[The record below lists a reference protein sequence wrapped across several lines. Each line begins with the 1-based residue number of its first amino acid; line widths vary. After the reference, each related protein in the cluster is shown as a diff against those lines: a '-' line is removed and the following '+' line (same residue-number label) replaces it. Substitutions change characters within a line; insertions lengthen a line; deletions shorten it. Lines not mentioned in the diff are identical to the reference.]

1 LFFQKPL
8 NKPPSGAGASG
19 PSSGAGASGPSSG
32 AVTSGPSGAGTSGP
46 SGVGTSR
53 AVDPDA
59 IDLVDRASSSGLEAL
74 FHHAGGSV
82 GLL

>member
-1 LFFQKPL
+1 
-8 NKPPSGAGASG
+8 
-19 PSSGAGASGPSSG
+19 
-32 AVTSGPSGAGTSGP
+32 
-46 SGVGTSR
+46 VGTSL